1 MEYDDDGRQ
10 GLQEDD
16 LLDDAEVDTLI
27 RDTISQTIGEC
38 LFDHAQMATWTDE
51 IVEGCLKRLNNLR
64 KPFKYVVSCNLAQK
78 VRVHDTQYLPGV
90 KMVYL

>member
-1 MEYDDDGRQ
+1 MDYEDDGRQ

-27 RDTISQTIGEC
+27 RDTISQTIGES
-38 LFDHAQMATWTDE
+38 LFDHAQIATWTDE

-78 VRVHDTQYLPGV
+78 VKARPAVPS
-90 KMVYL
+90 